1 MKIAPVSAD
10 LLIKLA
16 LLGGGALLAVWA
28 VRRATGAAS
37 DAAGQVWDAA
47 GQAWDRTTTA
57 AGDAAWAVNPLNN
70 NNVIYQTANNL
81 LFPDGS
87 NTVGGKIYDVFNPE
101 PRPEN
106 TGENWAFYVPS
117 GWDVTPQGPNGPQYN
132 NPSAYIAPVGAA
144 SIYR

>member
-16 LLGGGALLAVWA
+16 LVAGGLLAVA
-28 VRRATGAAS
+28 YVVRKASTAAS
-37 DAAGQVWDAA
+37 DAAGAAWDATS
-47 GQAWDRTTTA
+47 QAVRD
-57 AGDAAWAVNPLNN
+57 GAWAVTPWNN
-70 NNVIYQTANNL
+70 NNAIYQGVNSA

-87 NTVGGKIYDVFNPE
+87 ETLGTWLYNVTHPE

-117 GWDVTPQGPNGPQYN
+117 GWDVTPQGSNGPRYN
-132 NPSAYIAPVGAA
+132 NPSAYIAPVGAH

>member
-1 MKIAPVSAD
+1 MKIAPVSGD
-10 LLIKLA
+10 LLVKGA
-16 LLGGGALLAVWA
+16 LLIGGVLLAVWA

-37 DAAGQVWDAA
+37 DAVGAAWDATS
-47 GQAWDRTTTA
+47 QAAR
-57 AGDAAWAVNPLNN
+57 DAAWAVTPWNN
-70 NNVIYQTANNL
+70 NNVIYQGVNST

-87 NTVGGKIYDVFNPE
+87 ETLGTWLYNVTHPE

-117 GWDVTPQGPNGPQYN
+117 GWDVTPQGPNGPRYN
-132 NPSAYIAPVGAA
+132 NPSAYIAPVGAH